1 MITIEPN
8 NVPDMA
14 HYLDFLKGKIVVAP
28 QSGFK
33 VDRAEIF
40 ETKTAEF
47 IEEPHQVDAV
57 AWAIEGGRRALFESF
72 GLGKTV
78 QQLEICRLI
87 VKHNGG
93 KALTVCPLEVRKEFI
108 RDAKKLLGLTIE
120 YIRTMAEAKASH
132 ADIVITNYERV
143 RDGDIDPK
151 WFTVTSLDEA
161 SVLRSFGSKTYQT
174 FLDKFQG
181 VRFKFVATATPG
193 PNSHKELIHYGGYL
207 EVMDTGQ
214 ALTRFFQRDSTKANN
229 LTLYPH
235 KEEEFW
241 LWMSTWALFLTK
253 PSDLG
258 YDDTGYDLPP
268 FDVRYHCV
276 QVDHTTAGFDPH
288 GQGNLLRDSALGLKD
303 AAREK
308 RESISARVT
317 KARQL
322 VDEDPGAHFILWHDL
337 ENERHEIRKA
347 FPESAEIF
355 GSQDEDIRA
364 KNSED
369 FSEGRIP
376 ILATKP
382 DISGQGCNFQYHCHR
397 AIFLGIGYKF
407 NDFIQA
413 IHRIYRYQQAH
424 HVIIDVIYTESEQ
437 AILDA
442 LKLKWTQHDYLVRK
456 MTDVIKAYGLAS
468 TSVIDKLARSIGVN
482 REVAKGAKFEVVH
495 NDTVLET
502 ARMEENS
509 VDLIVTSIP
518 FSNHYEYT
526 PSYNDFGHNR
536 GNDEFFQQM
545 DFLSPNLLRV
555 LKPGRVFACHVKD
568 RVQFGNATG
577 YGMPS
582 IDPFHADCI
591 AHYRK
596 HGFIYFGMITIITDV
611 VRENNQTYR
620 LGWTENSKDGTKMG
634 VGCPEYVLLFR
645 KLPSDTSKAYADE
658 PVPKSKELYTRAQWQ
673 IDAHAFW
680 RSSGNRLLTSDELK
694 NIPVDKMQAIYREYS
709 RGTVYDYEKHVALAQ
724 HLNDQDKL
732 PSTFMVVAPGSWDED
747 VWDDVNRMLTLNT
760 AQSAADREMHVCPLQ
775 FDTVDRLIERFSNEG
790 DVVFDPFG
798 GLMTVP
804 MRAIKKGRCGKANEL
819 NPDYFRDGVAYLKG
833 LEADMIHP
841 DLFDFVDEPAS

>member
-1 MITIEPN
+1 MGDGMIEKYTE
-8 NVPDMA
+8 
-14 HYLDFLKGKIVVAP
+14 FLKGKIVTAP

-33 VDRAEIF
+33 VERAEVF
-40 ETKTAEF
+40 ETKTADF

-57 AWAIEGGRRALFESF
+57 IWAVEGGRRALFESF
-72 GLGKTV
+72 GLGKTI

-87 VKHNGG
+87 IKHEGG
-93 KALTVCPLEVRKEFI
+93 KALIVCPLEVRKEFVK
-108 RDAKKLLGLTIE
+108 DARKLLGIEVQYVLTME
-120 YIRTMAEAKASH
+120 EANSATSS
-132 ADIVITNYERV
+132 ILISNYERV
-143 RDGDIDPK
+143 RDGDLNPK
-151 WFTVTSLDEA
+151 AFTVTSLDEA

-241 LWMSTWALFLTK
+241 LWMSTWALFITL

-258 YDDTGYDLPP
+258 YDDTGYDMPP
-268 FDVRYHCV
+268 MTVNYHCV
-276 QVDHTTAGFDPH
+276 SVDHETAGFDPH
-288 GQGNLLRDSALGLKD
+288 GQGNLIRDAALGLKD
-303 AAREK
+303 AAKEK
-308 RESISARVT
+308 RDSIADRVA
-317 KARQL
+317 KAREI
-322 VDEDPGAHFILWHDL
+322 VNADPGAHFLLWHDL
-337 ENERHEIRKA
+337 EAERHEIRKQ
-347 FPESAEIF
+347 FPESKEIF
-355 GSQDEDIRA
+355 GSQDDELRA
-364 KNSED
+364 KNAED
-369 FSEGRIP
+369 FAEGRIP

-382 DISGQGCNFQYHCHR
+382 DISGSGCNFQYHCHR
-397 AIFLGIGYKF
+397 AIFIGIGYKF

-413 IHRIYRYQQAH
+413 IMRIYRFMQTQG
-424 HVIIDVIYTESEQ
+424 VIIDIIYTESEQ

-442 LKLKWTQHDYLVRK
+442 LKAKWTQHEYTVGQMRK
-456 MTDVIKAYGLAS
+456 IVKEYGLAS
-468 TSVIDKLARSIGVN
+468 TSVIDKLARTIGVH
-482 REVAKGAKFEVVH
+482 RTVANGAKFEVVH
-495 NDTVLET
+495 NDTVLEC
-502 ARMEENS
+502 AKMEENS

-526 PSYNDFGHNR
+526 PSYNDFGHNK

-545 DFLSPNLLRV
+545 GYLTPSLLKI

-591 AHYRK
+591 AHYRS
-596 HGFIYFGMITIITDV
+596 HGFIYFGMITIVTDV

-645 KLPSDTSKAYADE
+645 KLPTDTSKAYADV
-658 PVPKSKELYTRAQWQ
+658 PVVKSKEDYTRAQWQ
-673 IDAHAFW
+673 IDAHALW

-694 NIPVDKMQAIYREYS
+694 TIPVDKMQAIYREYS
-709 RGTVYDYEKHVALAQ
+709 RGNVYDYEKHVALAQ
-724 HLNDQDKL
+724 HLNDKDKL
-732 PSTFMVVAPGSWDED
+732 PSTFMVVAPGSWQED

-775 FDTVDRLIERFSNEG
+775 FDTVDRLIERFSNRGE
-790 DVVFDPFG
+790 VVFDPFG
-798 GLMTVP
+798 GLFTVP
-804 MRAIKKGRCGKANEL
+804 MRAIKAGRLGKAAEL

-841 DLFDFVDEPAS
+841 DLFDLVGEK